1 MSENTKQTAKAML
14 VLRLSLALFL
24 LPWVIEKFTK
34 PEQTAKIFSHFYHID
49 LPIAGS
55 YVVGM
60 IWAVLLIAF
69 AAGFKKRISYG
80 LVLILHGLTT
90 LFTIPQMLP
99 FLPTYNHLFVAAIP
113 VLGGLIALYMLR
125 DHDRIWSVSR

>member
-1 MSENTKQTAKAML
+1 MSEKSNQTAKAML
-14 VLRLSLALFL
+14 VLRLSLVLFL
-24 LPWVIEKFTK
+24 LPWVIEKFTQ

-49 LPIAGS
+49 LPVAGS
-55 YVVGM
+55 YVVGV
-60 IWAVLLIAF
+60 IWALLLLAF

-80 LVLILHGLTT
+80 LVMVLHGLTT
-90 LFTIPQMLP
+90 IFTIPQMLP

-125 DHDRIWSVSR
+125 DHDSIWTVG